1 MAEVI
6 KVQNNS
12 TLVEEG
18 GWVGWGVGLRE
29 MAYDVTSLT
38 FLLQLNKNFSSL
50 SLACSCRVG

>member
-1 MAEVI
+1 MGRV
-6 KVQNNS
+6 
-12 TLVEEG
+12 
-18 GWVGWGVGLRE
+18 GVGLRE